1 MEGRTHVCLICGNA
15 KSTHPDFVYHRFPK
29 ENQRCN
35 LWKSIVSIPRIT
47 EMTVEKLRRNYQICS
62 RHFSPKHYMTGH
74 FKSKL
79 MHDAYPD
86 QNLQST
92 GAAVLTK
99 DSVVENSG
107 YPGIE
112 YQPRPHDGTLQ
123 AECAEVVDPKFGSL
137 DVDSLRKLAGQ
148 TSPVMTESGE
158 NREVNRRGEPCIT
171 YPVHY
176 TAETP
181 VRHTAETP
189 VRHTAET
196 PVRHTA
202 ETPARHTAGTPARLG
217 HPKITSSHIAP
228 ATKGLPKDPT
238 RRQQWILAIGRGENY
253 KPHSTS
259 RLCSKHFK
267 PEDFDRTSLM
277 YVRLRDK
284 VVPSI
289 FEASSSHPQDN
300 QETSPSNNVLMNTI
314 KTELVESDNV
324 FPNIAEDS
332 SSHPMDIV
340 KTELV
345 ESDNI
350 EASSSHPMNAIIKT
364 ELVESDTDVP
374 SNVEA
379 SSSHPMNAIIK
390 TELVESDT
398 DVPSNVE
405 ASSSHPMNAIIKTE
419 LVESDNVVP
428 SNVEASSSHPMNA
441 IIKTEL
447 VESDNV
453 FPNIVEAS
461 SSHPMDIVKTELL
474 ESDTDVPSSDED
486 SSDCLQDYQKYSNGN
501 ASTKTLMGKLVKSEN
516 KVLALKK
523 KVKML
528 QQQSR
533 RLKKR
538 NTKLSS
544 IISAFNQKINGK

>member
-123 AECAEVVDPKFGSL
+123 AECAEVVDPEFGSL
-137 DVDSLRKLAGQ
+137 DVDSLRNLAGQ

-171 YPVHY
+171 Y
-176 TAETP
+176 P

-217 HPKITSSHIAP
+217 HPKITSSHIHDSKNLQQCRLHIRKLLAEINLLK
-228 ATKGLPKDPT
+228 KGLHEEHIDHGSGST
-238 RRQQWILAIGRGENY
+238 GDCSLGEYFASFNPY
-253 KPHSTS
+253 STGTTTT
-259 RLCSKHFK
+259 H
-267 PEDFDRTSLM
+267 
-277 YVRLRDK
+277 
-284 VVPSI
+284 
-289 FEASSSHPQDN
+289 ASSL
-300 QETSPSNNVLMNTI
+300 ERYLG
-314 KTELVESDNV
+314 
-324 FPNIAEDS
+324 
-332 SSHPMDIV
+332 
-340 KTELV
+340 
-345 ESDNI
+345 
-350 EASSSHPMNAIIKT
+350 
-364 ELVESDTDVP
+364 
-374 SNVEA
+374 
-379 SSSHPMNAIIK
+379 
-390 TELVESDT
+390 
-398 DVPSNVE
+398 
-405 ASSSHPMNAIIKTE
+405 
-419 LVESDNVVP
+419 
-428 SNVEASSSHPMNA
+428 
-441 IIKTEL
+441 
-447 VESDNV
+447 
-453 FPNIVEAS
+453 
-461 SSHPMDIVKTELL
+461 LL
-474 ESDTDVPSSDED
+474 GVMT
-486 SSDCLQDYQKYSNGN
+486 
-501 ASTKTLMGKLVKSEN
+501 
-516 KVLALKK
+516 
-523 KVKML
+523 
-528 QQQSR
+528 
-533 RLKKR
+533 
-538 NTKLSS
+538 
-544 IISAFNQKINGK
+544 